1 MKVEKSE
8 LAKRIGELKS
18 VVPKNSPKSALMG
31 ILVQGDCLIASNGET
46 TVKAILDA
54 SQEET
59 FIIPA
64 KAFDL
69 IKSLPDGEV
78 SVTADKKHLVT
89 IKIGKIKNTYQ
100 SFPAE
105 DFPYSAEHIPE
116 GGGETK
122 IQAKELKEAMSHVLY
137 AIPDK
142 GANTV
147 MSAMCLQAGG
157 GKLNFVG
164 LDGHVLAWD
173 QKEFDGEFEL
183 LIPKVAAEKVL
194 SLDMADEVAIEF
206 DGFSAMFK
214 TKRYEVYTRL
224 IEGQY
229 FKYKQM
235 FSDLPNTTKVRREE
249 LLNAIIRA
257 KLCTDELTPTKF
269 ELEGDSLT
277 LSIKDK
283 TADYSETIQ
292 LQIPAEKLTIGFNS
306 RLVLETLK
314 AFSCENI
321 TLSFGGG
328 KLPMIVRDSES
339 AMQAIV
345 LPVQLGGVK

>member
-1 MKVEKSE
+1 MKIEKSE

-18 VVPKNSPKSALMG
+18 VVPKSSPKPALMG
-31 ILVQGDCLIASNGET
+31 ILVQGNCLIASNGET
-46 TVKAILDA
+46 TVKAILDTT
-54 SQEET
+54 QGET
-59 FIIPA
+59 FIIPS

-78 SVTADKKHLVT
+78 SVTADNKHLVT

-105 DFPYSAEHIPE
+105 DFPYTAEHISE

-142 GANTV
+142 SVSAI
-147 MSAMCLQAGG
+147 MSAMCLQAGD

-183 LIPKVAAEKVL
+183 LIPKIAAEKVL
-194 SLDMADEVAIEF
+194 SLDMVDEVAIEF

-214 TKRYEVYTRL
+214 TKKYEVYTRL

-235 FSDLPNTTKVRREE
+235 FNDLPNVTEVRRED

-269 ELEGDSLT
+269 ELEGESLT
-277 LSIKDK
+277 LSIKDR

-292 LQIPAEKLTIGFNS
+292 LLRPAEKLTIGFNS

-314 AFSCENI
+314 AFCSDDV
-321 TLSFGGG
+321 LVKFGSSVQ
-328 KLPMIVRDSES
+328 PMILS
-339 AMQAIV
+339 AEGGNMKAVI
-345 LPVQLGGVK
+345 LPVRLGG